1 MTVEPL
7 AKLLSSTSGMHHE
20 ARIAWDADT
29 HLFHC
34 SIHVTLRKF
43 AGHQPSFE
51 LVNRAGSTIAE
62 AIEAIAEAIEAAVIF
77 YQQHSAGEE

>member
-20 ARIAWDADT
+20 ARIDWDADT

-62 AIEAIAEAIEAAVIF
+62 AIEAAVSF